1 MMLATVVDTSA
12 LAKVVASSLLAGI
25 GVTAAF
31 AVAILGAT
39 RFADM
44 RREERPAEAAG
55 FAALAIVALGAC
67 AAAVVAGI
75 IIMTSK

>member
-25 GVTAAF
+25 GITGAF

-44 RREERPAEAAG
+44 RREERLAEAVG
-55 FAALAIVALGAC
+55 FAALAIAALAAC
-67 AAAVVAGI
+67 AAAVVVGI
-75 IIMTSK
+75 VIMTSK

>member
-25 GVTAAF
+25 GTTAAF

-44 RREERPAEAAG
+44 RREERLVEAAG
-55 FAALAIVALGAC
+55 FAALAIAALGAC
-67 AAAVVAGI
+67 AAAVVVGI
-75 IIMTSK
+75 IVMTSK